1 MLTPPQIDKLKAH
14 PQMGSIT
21 ALTSAAIR
29 GLLAE
34 GSFQLSLLD
43 EQNPVEIQSPEYH
56 AERLMVCYNPLLAEE
71 RKCKREV
78 LLAATEKALTR
89 IVTAGFWPRDRSQN

>member
-43 EQNPVEIQSPEYH
+43 EQNPVEIQSPAVDGLLQPVTGGR
-56 AERLMVCYNPLLAEE
+56 AEVQAGGVVSGDGESADANRDSWFLAS
-71 RKCKREV
+71 
-78 LLAATEKALTR
+78 
-89 IVTAGFWPRDRSQN
+89 G